1 MELSAITLA
10 SLVITILLTVVGFFL
25 TRLINDVK
33 HCTVQTGKNKGNID
47 LIAKQQENDI
57 KRIEDA
63 TQYELKALTKN
74 ICTLSDS
81 VQQLVVMLA
90 ENGIKKK

>member
-1 MELSAITLA
+1 MEINAVTLA
-10 SLVITILLTVVGFFL
+10 SLVITILLAIVGFFL

-33 HCTVQTGKNKGNID
+33 HCIIQTGRNKGSID
-47 LIAKQQENDI
+47 LIAKQQKNDI

-63 TQYELKALTKN
+63 TQYELKTLTKN

>member
-1 MELSAITLA
+1 MEINAVTLM
-10 SLVITILLTVVGFFL
+10 SLVITVLLAIVGFFL

-33 HCTVQTGKNKGNID
+33 HCILQTGKNKGSIE

-63 TQYELKALTKN
+63 TQYELKTLTKN

>member
-1 MELSAITLA
+1 MEINTLTLA
-10 SLVITILLTVVGFFL
+10 SLVITVLLAIVGFFL

-33 HCTVQTGKNKGNID
+33 ECILETGRNKGRID
-47 LIAKQQENDI
+47 LIAKQQENDV

-63 TQYELKALTKN
+63 TQCELQTLTKTVSN
-74 ICTLSDS
+74 LSNS

>member
-1 MELSAITLA
+1 MEIDAITLA
-10 SLVITILLTVVGFFL
+10 SLVITILLAIVGFFL

-33 HCTVQTGKNKGNID
+33 HCILQTGRNKGSIE

-63 TQYELKALTKN
+63 TQYELKTLTKN
-74 ICTLSDS
+74 ICALSDS

>member
-1 MELSAITLA
+1 MEVSTLTLA
-10 SLVITILLTVVGFFL
+10 TVVITILLTIVGFFL

-33 HCTVQTGKNKGNID
+33 HCIVQTGKNRGKID

-63 TQYELKALTKN
+63 TQCELKALTKSFC
-74 ICTLSDS
+74 ILSDS
-81 VQQLVVMLA
+81 VQKLVVMLA
-90 ENGIKKK
+90 ENGIKK

>member
-1 MELSAITLA
+1 MEISTITLA
-10 SLVITILLTVVGFFL
+10 SLVITILLAIVGFFL

-33 HCTVQTGKNKGNID
+33 HCIIQTGRNTGKID
-47 LIAKQQENDI
+47 LVAKQQENDI

-63 TQYELKALTKN
+63 TQFELKTLTKN
-74 ICTLSDS
+74 ILTLSDS